1 MTRNLK
7 SFRAKYGLT
16 QMQMAEKL
24 DITTATYS
32 SKENGKKQFTLEEA
46 KKIAEIF
53 NTSIDNIFF
62 SD

>member
-32 SKENGKKQFTLEEA
+32 FKENGKKQFTLEEA

-53 NTSIDNIFF
+53 NTTIDNIFF